1 MHSSIERHF
10 YLSKIMLEGKPMPD
24 TKQKRVITEAQK
36 KAQKKYMEG
45 FCEVKVRMTKERRE
59 EVQEFAKSLGKSTTQ
74 FINDAIDEAMK
85 R

>member
-1 MHSSIERHF
+1 MRHSDSLVLLLVEVN
-10 YLSKIMLEGKPMPD
+10 IMAEAKP
-24 TKQKRVITEAQK
+24 KRVTTEAQK

-59 EVQEFAKSLGKSTTQ
+59 EVQEFAKSVGKSTTQ

-85 R
+85 G